1 VGFLEARRRRL
12 GAAKEAVHGANFR
25 HKIPGLKA
33 KALPQGCPGEAL
45 GLLKVQGIKDRAR
58 GRNEY
63 RSARGSKGRLS
74 LQIHGAGP
82 RQGQANGH
90 VDELTRGS
98 KPLRCQRTGEG
109 FKAF

>member
-1 VGFLEARRRRL
+1 VCFLEARRRRL
-12 GAAKEAVHGANFR
+12 RATKEAVHGANLR

-33 KALPQGCPGEAL
+33 KALPQRCPGKAL

-63 RSARGSKGRLS
+63 RGARRPQGRLS
-74 LQIHGAGP
+74 LQVYGAGP

-90 VDELTRGS
+90 VNELARGP
-98 KPLRCQRTGEG
+98 KALGCQRTGEG